1 MQNPTKKKMIRAF
14 NSNETKKVKWS
25 SSYHANERR
34 RWRRVAQN
42 TFNNK
47 LHKENKNKV
56 NTQTL
61 RKGKSSCK
69 RISNII
75 GKNLNK
81 KKIKCN
87 VCKYRCVCVCVRMC
101 VARVCAPACVRE
113 DGKLIEI
120 WISGLFTLV
129 LPIALPLRLFDCLSA
144 VVVAPHCCCCCCCR
158 ASSGCLA
165 FLSVRRIRV
174 FNLRTV
180 SIFIVVGVL
189 PL

>member
-34 RWRRVAQN
+34 RRRRVAQN

-47 LHKENKNKV
+47 LHKENKNKL
-56 NTQTL
+56 NTQTH

-81 KKIKCN
+81 KKLNATYASI
-87 VCKYRCVCVCVRMC
+87 VVCVCVRMC
-101 VARVCAPACVRE
+101 VARVCAPACVRK

-144 VVVAPHCCCCCCCR
+144 VVVAPRCCCCCCCR
-158 ASSGCLA
+158 VSSGCLA

>member
-56 NTQTL
+56 NTQTH

-87 VCKYRCVCVCVRMC
+87 VCKYRCVCVCPYVCRAC
-101 VARVCAPACVRE
+101 VCACVRAWRWKVNRNLNF
-113 DGKLIEI
+113 GFVYVGVAYRVAPSAVRLSLGCRRCPSLLLLLLLSGVV
-120 WISGLFTLV
+120 WLFGLFIGS
-129 LPIALPLRLFDCLSA
+129 PYS
-144 VVVAPHCCCCCCCR
+144 
-158 ASSGCLA
+158 
-165 FLSVRRIRV
+165 RI
-174 FNLRTV
+174 
-180 SIFIVVGVL
+180 
-189 PL
+189 